1 MATVTHCNPDQ
12 TLQHLLADFN
22 IPPNKKISRLLGLYG
37 LRFLDMASSLG
48 RHRVHVSGVLNGKRE
63 SEVLKRDIAAFFGL
77 EVKDIWCLDQAGSSD
92 RPGEDQG
99 GRGRDQ
105 GVGGSSEQ
113 LGIR

>member
-1 MATVTHCNPDQ
+1 MATVTQRNPDQ

-22 IPPNKKISRLLGLYG
+22 ISPNKKISRLLGLYG

-77 EVKDIWCLDQAGSSD
+77 EVTDIWSVDKLAHSTD
-92 RPGEDQG
+92 PEKTN
-99 GRGRDQ
+99 
-105 GVGGSSEQ
+105 GVE
-113 LGIR
+113 IEARV